1 MIRTTGTALV
11 LVAVLSLVACGG
23 GGDDE
28 DASGDAGTT
37 AAATASA
44 APATTPAAAPTAA
57 ATAGGSGSGGGDA
70 ALSFFT
76 SAECRN
82 TTLAMAQALSFAS
95 PTGTAAGEDP
105 FEVLADALDAARDAA
120 PDDIKNDLETL
131 AAGFAAFATAI
142 EDAGGWNPASGQL
155 PPPAVMQALES
166 LDTPE
171 FTTAGDNVT
180 AWFEENCG
188 G

>member
-1 MIRTTGTALV
+1 MIRTTGAVLV
-11 LVAVLSLVACGG
+11 LVAVLSLVACGSG
-23 GGDDE
+23 GEDDE

-37 AAATASA
+37 AALA
-44 APATTPAAAPTAA
+44 APTTAATAPTAA

-70 ALSFFT
+70 ALGFFT
-76 SAECRN
+76 SAECLN

-105 FEVLADALDAARDAA
+105 FVELADALDAAGDAA
-120 PDDIKNDLETL
+120 PDDIKGDLETL
-131 AAGFAAFATAI
+131 ASAFAVLATAI
-142 EDAGGWNPASGQL
+142 EDAGGWNPASGQI
-155 PPPAVMQALES
+155 PPAEVIQALER

>member
-1 MIRTTGTALV
+1 MIRTTGAVLV
-11 LVAVLSLVACGG
+11 LVAVLSLVACGSG
-23 GGDDE
+23 GEDDE

-37 AAATASA
+37 AAVA
-44 APATTPAAAPTAA
+44 APTTAATAPTAA
-57 ATAGGSGSGGGDA
+57 ATVGGSGSGGGDA

-82 TTLAMAQALSFAS
+82 TTLAMAQAMSSFAA
-95 PTGTAAGEDP
+95 PTGSTAGEDP
-105 FEVLADALDAARDAA
+105 FAELADALDAAGDAA

-171 FTTAGDNVT
+171 FTAAGDNVT
-180 AWFEENCG
+180 AWFEENCAT
-188 G
+188 